1 MFLDDI
7 PINIANPADLKR
19 LREIFAEQEVYIVAG
34 SDVVHN
40 ASSYKKEPEEN
51 SIHGFNHLI
60 FRRAGDARPGE
71 IYECITGKVEE
82 LELPKSLED
91 ISSTRIRENIDKHR
105 AYSSSSIQW
114 SRSISTIRGCI
125 CGSRNIS
132 PLCGP
137 RPFPLKTR
145 VSLAGRCWTIW
156 AIRSFTGIRR
166 RRRYYPGSDTKKT
179 SC

>member
-1 MFLDDI
+1 M
-7 PINIANPADLKR
+7 
-19 LREIFAEQEVYIVAG
+19 AG

-91 ISSTRIRENIDKHR
+91 ISSTRIPGKYRQAQGYLQPHR
-105 AYSSSSIQW
+105 SSGPGVHLPQG
-114 SRSISTIRGCI
+114 RI

>member
-1 MFLDDI
+1 MRSRRSI
-7 PINIANPADLKR
+7 SWRAPTC
-19 LREIFAEQEVYIVAG
+19 
-34 SDVVHN
+34 VHN

-105 AYSSSSIQW
+105 DISSLIDPVVQEYIYHKGLYL
-114 SRSISTIRGCI
+114 REPEYKPIVRAKAISFENQGQPGWEVL
-125 CGSRNIS
+125 GS
-132 PLCGP
+132 
-137 RPFPLKTR
+137 
-145 VSLAGRCWTIW
+145 IW